1 MTKDPKLSRSSLGN
15 RLLPRSYT
23 YTKQLTTCSSIGE
36 SVPSPIASRWCERD
50 STIWEREQELDARA
64 RVRRAAC
71 CLLRKRQGFR
81 NHDEKLTVPPSTT
94 VPNDQTADDTRQQ
107 RPFQIYNQPTT
118 VPRFRSDSQRRS
130 ERPDSRRQVPTLQ
143 SADDSS
149 DFTVQFSSE
158 RSDSRRQFR
167 VSKQQSTI
175 LNDPT
180 VSGPFRQ
187 LCYLNQT

>member
-15 RLLPRSYT
+15 RLLPLSYT

-36 SVPSPIASRWCERD
+36 RVPSPIASRWCERD

-94 VPNDQTADDTRQQ
+94 VPNDQTADDSFKLPDSNDRSKFTISRRRFLGSDQTASDVPNDQ
-107 RPFQIYNQPTT
+107 TADDRFQLYSQPTT
-118 VPRFRSDSQRRS
+118 VP
-130 ERPDSRRQVPTLQ
+130 TLQ
-143 SADDSS
+143 YSSVPNDPTADDSS
-149 DFTVQFSSE
+149 EFPNSN
-158 RSDSRRQFR
+158 RQF
-167 VSKQQSTI
+167 
-175 LNDPT
+175 
-180 VSGPFRQ
+180 
-187 LCYLNQT
+187 